1 MLYKSFQE
9 NFFWLNPLL
18 GSTYITLPHRL
29 KNSIKGLK
37 NIKNNGN
44 KYFLWCHIRHLNPLK
59 IHPERMTKADKNMV
73 NDLDYKD
80 IKFLSLKKIFAR
92 LKSKIVSV
100 LMYLVMK
107 ITWFVL
113 FIYHMKKFKNCMGLL
128 MITDGIKSHNVY
140 IKDFVRFMCHK
151 TKNRS
156 KKALFQVLFT
166 IFWWWKSFG
175 GT

>member
-1 MLYKSFQE
+1 M
-9 NFFWLNPLL
+9 
-18 GSTYITLPHRL
+18 
-29 KNSIKGLK
+29 KGLK

-44 KYFLWCHIRHLNPLK
+44 KPFLWCHIRHLNPLR
-59 IHPERMTKADKNMV
+59 IRPEKMTKADKNMV

-100 LMYLVMK
+100 LVYLAMK

-113 FIYHMKKFKNCMGLL
+113 FIYHVKKFKNCMGLL
-128 MITDGIKSHNVY
+128 MITDGIKSHNFY
-140 IKDFVRFMCHK
+140 IKDFVRFMCNK

-156 KKALFQVLFT
+156 KKHFFKYCLQF
-166 IFWWWKSFG
+166 FG
-175 GT
+175 GERVLVEQREVCLKVNGKQTAKLKSGSIIFI